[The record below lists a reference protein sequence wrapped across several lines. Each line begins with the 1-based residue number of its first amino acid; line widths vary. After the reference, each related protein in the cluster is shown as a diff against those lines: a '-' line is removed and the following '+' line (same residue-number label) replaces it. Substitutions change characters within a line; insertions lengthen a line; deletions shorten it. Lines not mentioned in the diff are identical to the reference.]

1 MASKEVM
8 LTNNPMD
15 IDTEEEKYTMHE
27 ICLYDPLSINMK
39 VACQKLLSKIEQINQ
54 QNSSF
59 SSIISEGQYEI
70 LNSYIINDNK
80 NEINNTK
87 KLLDCI
93 SNLLLIP
100 SLTLNIANLFRPILI
115 DLVSRWLLSN
125 NNDTMEVDYDVM
137 SKVEKVANAFS
148 LLLPIEP
155 QLLSFAVT
163 FFSQTSSL
171 LERLNLLNQE
181 DISNE
186 NSQDLQRLLLT
197 AYRLLRFSGSTFIK
211 LWNWSPLFQLLIHV
225 NIAIRYLTVLCLSIV
240 FNMSDEQRESAFHYW
255 VGADNE
261 MISIEWEN
269 GNTQDI
275 GMLSLLE
282 QVSLAK
288 QQLKLLQND
297 FIDQNS
303 SELFQISELDLSPL
317 IVNISGV
324 LLPKSFTCSEKSF
337 VSNKQKLVLTDTT
350 KNNLYSICLAISM
363 GSPVLLEGII
373 GAGKTALVEEIARV
387 TGRDDL
393 VKIHLGDQTD
403 SKVLLGTYVSTSTP
417 ASFRWQPGVLT
428 TAVRDGRWVLIEDID
443 LAPMEV
449 ISILLSLL
457 ETRQLFISSRGEKI
471 DAKQGFQLFATK
483 SLLPIDGGRRSVHQ
497 RVNDSNF
504 GETLWTRIKVSPLS
518 VDELTCVVRDRFVVL
533 QELVPDIMNVFNTI
547 IAIHHDSTF
556 LSNSGRYISTRD
568 LMKWCERMRVL
579 LCSRNNIITTQGITQ
594 DIREDLFKEAADC
607 FCSMIS
613 DYESW
618 IAILEKIG
626 DALQISKEWV
636 HLYVNSY
643 LPEMKIDDKI
653 ISIGRVNLVLSDRKE
668 DITRPI
674 RKRPFAVTGHA
685 LRLLEQIAVCVHLCE
700 PVLLVGETGTGKTT
714 VIQHLAKIMH
724 QNLVVVNLSQQSDSS
739 DLLGGFKPVDAKILA
754 SPLKEEFDKLF
765 EKTFSIRRN
774 VRFLETVRKVYIA
787 RKFDKFVS
795 LMKQAIKMAGQKFD
809 EDYNHD
815 MDDQDSNSLQKHSSR
830 KSSNPELRNRW
841 KLFENSIIEFESQQD
856 QIRNKFVFSFVE
868 GSLVKAVTKGDWILL
883 DEINLASTETLEC
896 LSGLLQDSQ
905 GSLLLTEKG
914 DIEPVKR
921 HPNFRVFA
929 CMNPATD
936 VGKRDLP
943 PGLRNRFTEFYVHS
957 PDKRRDDLLTIV
969 KQYLAGCV
977 HGDEHA
983 CTDIVE
989 FYIAVK
995 ELQQR
1000 HIIADGANQRFHF
1013 SIRTLTR
1020 ALSYVVQITPS
1031 YGLRR
1036 SMYEGFCMTF
1046 LTQSNKESEI
1056 LLRGL
1061 VEKFLLNGVKNP
1073 KNLITQ
1079 IPKQPLN
1086 GNYIQFGY
1094 FWLELGDYPEHM
1106 PHYILTSSVKKNL
1119 DNLSR
1124 VVMSGKYPVL
1134 IQGHTS
1140 AGKTSMIQYLAK
1152 RSGHRFVRI
1161 NNHEHTDIQEYL
1173 GTYVSNSE
1181 GKLEFQEGVLVEAL
1195 KKGYW
1200 IVLDELNLAP
1210 TDVLEALNRLLD
1222 DNRELLIPE
1231 TQEIVKPHKG
1241 FMLFATQN
1249 PPGLY
1254 GGRKVLSRAF
1264 RNRFL
1269 ELHFDDIPEDELEV
1283 ILSERCEIAPSY
1295 CKRLVQVYKY
1305 LMERRQG
1312 TRIFEQKHGYI
1323 TLRDLFRWAERG
1335 AIGYQELA
1343 EQGYMLLAERIRK
1356 PDEKLIVKQVLE
1368 SVMKVTID
1376 EQKMY
1381 DCSNMDEFKKYISLR
1396 HGKTDIVWT
1405 KAMKRLFTLVT
1416 QCLKFNEPILLIG
1429 ETGCGKTTICQM
1441 LAEIKEKELHIV
1453 NCHHS
1458 TETADL
1464 LGGQRPLRNKGN
1476 LNNDLKRDLIDFL
1489 RKYAPQ
1495 ENICL
1500 EEIDLSQLIT
1510 LFQDFCKD
1518 EKWNTSPTVSDENIT
1533 DLVTS
1538 LRLRC
1543 KQARTLFEWH
1553 DGPLV
1558 QAMKHGNFFLL
1569 DEISLADDSVIE
1581 RLNSVLE
1588 PSRTLVLA
1596 EKSGKH
1602 VEELVAKNG
1611 FQFLATMN
1619 PGGDYGKKELSPALR
1634 NRFTEIWVPSV
1645 TDHEDLLHIIEE
1657 QFSHD
1662 SLAGYGHKILDF
1674 IEWFSRSLNNNR
1686 TIISLRDI
1694 LSWVSFM
1701 NSTVEQLGPHESFV
1715 NGGSLVF
1722 LDGLGSNGASGSL
1735 LSGQVLKEFRM
1746 RCLAKLLELEGDVK
1760 QDNVFSQ
1767 SFTNENEKIHYTESL
1782 FGIHPFYIPKGT
1794 FGNYQITFTLQAPT
1808 TLDNAMRVLRAMQ
1821 LKKPI
1826 LLEGSPGVG
1835 KTSLITALAAASGHK
1850 LIRINLS
1857 EQTDLMDLF
1866 GSDLPVEGGSNCEFA
1881 WRDAP
1886 FLQAMKSGDWVLLDE
1901 LNLASQ
1907 SVLEGLNSCLDH
1919 RCAVY
1924 IPELNKEFFCSNE
1937 FRVFGAQNP
1946 IHQGGGRKGLP
1957 RSFINR
1963 FTQVY
1968 IEQLTKTDMLFIT
1981 KCLFPQIEDSLLEKI
1996 IEFNDRMYEDT
2007 MIKCLFGRKGCPWEF
2022 NLRDVFRWLELL
2034 TNDRGLGF
2042 NSIPDQYLD
2051 LIYLRRMRTI
2061 EDRIHAINLF
2071 NEIFDKNYQQP
2082 KNPYYHINSRYI
2094 QIGHSLLQRQSNCG
2108 YKYIENS
2115 FHILHSQLRP
2125 LESLMK
2131 CVEFNWMVI
2140 LTGHEATGKTSLVR
2154 LLANLTGNHLEEFAM
2169 NSSVDTIE
2177 LLGGFEQVD
2186 LARHRQ
2192 IVIDELRRLSIEVT
2206 KKVLIVSHS
2215 SNLFK
2220 DNDALQVLKKLN
2232 DILFTLEN
2240 HIKFSIQNS
2249 TTNRSSLQLDYTV
2262 VDQLLDILQQTM
2274 AKYNLCSLFDNEKS
2288 NLLDKITTL
2297 KFLESGPITGRFE
2310 WIDGVL
2316 INALQNG
2323 HWLLIDNANLCNP
2336 SVLDRLNSLIEPNG
2350 VLMINERG
2358 LIDGDVKIIQP
2369 HKNFRLFMT
2378 TDPRNGELSRSMRN
2392 RGVEIALLKTELFEN
2407 QQDIIK
2413 IANGLGLRVSELV
2426 SFTNNPQ
2433 FSIEGNSCM
2442 LSLRQ
2447 NMREY
2452 ILFSRF
2458 IVEMLQRGEGL
2469 LQALHKA
2476 FRQIY
2481 FIDCVPNEMMKYL
2494 QDFTKKF
2501 NMVNEENL
2509 ICTLSPTFNEGI
2521 FIKEEAR
2528 LSMVHLQGSYLIY
2541 LLFKY
2546 GVSKLNHNDLLS
2558 FSSLQELLVSCDYF
2572 IENISLDDVSLRN
2585 RWLGFVSYL
2594 IRSFNLVGIHEINIL
2609 EYIKF
2614 MNDTLIGHPL
2624 VSHLNEIKIQLAKL
2638 IDLNLSYIMS
2648 QPLDIT
2654 SNYPLVM
2661 SITRFENRKY
2671 NSDKDET
2678 IYNLWNQYSLK
2689 IKVFNLMKRLQRQ
2702 DYIENLSYEKA
2713 TRIKVSK
2720 LTLSQQSYCYHHGR
2734 ISDNQLSHL
2743 VVANFFPFLQ
2753 EFKNF
2758 VKLWINQGNYEK
2770 SDIVLFDNLL
2780 DYHEFL
2786 WEFLQQN
2793 SLDLGELYVCTKM
2806 VKKALR
2812 HLIDKFKEHAKNL
2825 LNICDS
2831 ITEDTVLTTGKFMNI
2846 LWKHFHHITL
2856 SRIDLF
2862 KLKNELSEINFNTN
2876 IECQDN
2882 KKIQSHEI
2890 DVELKVMLIDAVAT
2904 LYFID
2909 ENQNFESTDELLISI
2924 QKIPQYIRKYLRS
2937 TQKPI
2942 IQIKPLPLMDYF
2954 NLIQEMQI
2962 ISQLQLAASQGT
2974 DLNNENCRAILNQI
2988 SEFRDFALKNCSW
3001 SPLDFVPYQQLLWI
3015 YGPGSKVPD
3024 DKARVIFNNILQ
3036 DIIYGW
3042 HNKLWN
3048 NMFNNLYISENNL
3061 SANIFVE
3068 NTTGP
3073 GRIFQSVLSFYYFN
3087 YTRRIQSISVGSF
3100 DTELAQLVEYGKFA
3114 GGDSLL
3120 IYKINRKCLDFI
3132 FLVQQVKQ
3140 IFIPLKERFSQEIFR
3155 GINEKLDTVINVVNS
3170 LSNNGVINND
3180 SLSPSIAVE
3189 SLYVVSSGLK
3199 EIVDPALRAVLD
3211 RWIIPSIHLLV
3222 QVLEEYNPLQ
3232 SNADVYQKIG
3242 KIWVFLSLGFISLY
3256 IPNYPLDPTAEARSR
3271 CHFLQLKQSS
3281 LEIEIDIRT
3290 KIEQSFTGEC
3300 DNHKI
3305 EDCKKRLEEVK
3316 LLIGR
3321 TSVNLSLRP
3330 ERSQLNEL
3338 FKHIHYICNN
3348 VIDEQHIFGLLNDFE
3363 NGNDSAVLQRENL
3376 FQEKIFQF
3384 IQRMTSNYPLYQD
3397 LLQPLYVALFQ
3408 IKYGV
3413 RIIASSYKNLVSTR
3427 DKLIYS
3433 VIKSLVNIT
3442 KLGCSKKCIEVIT
3455 AQESYV
3461 IVKDLIF
3468 SQQSRP
3474 DKWDQYLKYLV
3485 VILYCVYY
3493 HISKR
3498 GNIIFED
3505 FISIQRIFGEITD
3518 IYGAAEEQKNKIAQ
3532 ENESLY
3538 RNKTKLYN
3546 KVNEEQYSEYE
3557 FKQMFPDFNH
3567 EFADI
3572 SDDIEINS
3580 NKDFSQFEENI
3591 SILSEE
3597 ILFEIGKLFT
3607 KLVTDFYLNLP
3618 RKILNFEVPTTEVF
3632 WKSYVMAQ
3640 DLSLFAGKIFPEEF
3654 DEAIV
3659 TSQILGTSLLKKWL
3673 IDGIEPGH
3681 DTCNIIKNA
3690 DLRMYDFYN
3699 DQNIIEAKKLAP
3711 VISDLQK
3718 HVKEL
3723 LEMWPE
3729 HAILQQIDKI
3739 CNRIQEF
3746 TLNSPIAKFLT
3757 GLEILL
3763 QKTEDWEAYAN
3774 REVSIKLHREKITNL
3789 IVQWRQ
3795 LELTCWP
3802 NLLTAQ
3808 DKYHE
3813 RTAYKW
3819 WFHLYNCIVHPV
3831 DSLCIK
3837 VATKERIDQN
3847 FKDHISE
3854 IVRTLDQFLQSS
3866 KIGDFKAR
3874 LDLIHAFY
3882 VYLCMKD
3889 YYRVRNASDQSA
3901 SLYSK
3906 TADALLNVYKYYG
3919 QFLDHNTNTLKE
3931 LRKPIEKELKQFVK
3945 IASWKDVNI
3954 HALKQSAQKTHRQL
3968 NKCVRKYKDILNK
3981 PIMDVITDY
3990 QINMTTTIH
3999 PREKDVIEQA
4009 MTLENWIS
4017 NCEPVEPIG
4026 RILELQNSLNRQNFP
4041 VPERFLNIR
4050 NTLKKLRS
4058 YCQQDIYTKINLTYN
4073 RALDT
4078 FTTEIILRIK
4088 KFQDETPH
4096 LMNEENKNI
4105 IKNQKLIKKKTMVD
4119 LLRELKRLGLCY
4131 FPNKNIIEQQ
4141 QNIVGY
4147 VLQLRRVE
4155 LQNSLPMI
4163 NDFEILK
4170 VPSSVRDD
4178 VRESISTWKKA
4189 DEYYYKIIARMIH
4202 LRNVAASYSKDLTS
4216 QEVQKGLGFS
4226 EDLLYLLI
4234 QERKNIQALDKQ
4246 YVRLLGVLIQ
4256 FSRIYSSHN
4265 AQHSYSK
4272 VCEYLS
4278 FCSIDERTVWN
4289 FKEILDDLNS
4299 LLFHSCVIFDIQK
4312 QNEQSNYLSHYEEI
4326 GTKLHDWLD
4335 KISTVRKDF
4344 VHLFDREILLPEYT
4358 IGKKALITKDIIN
4371 LVKDNIVL
4379 IDGLYQFARDY
4390 SSRIKCFS
4398 HILAPICDYIKNCI
4412 GNLYLTE
4419 TVHNEMSLNSQT
4431 TTVLGNIAKKVND
4444 LIDAVLV
4451 AIQDLQKSSAE
4462 PTKDEDID
4470 DDIPDG
4476 YIRQEHEHI
4485 LNLGKHLR
4493 IPLVLERFIILHE
4506 QLINLTDDERFNNLD
4521 CQNLISNLLQRIFPF
4536 IQQYYLVVQYYLNS
4550 FIYHH
4555 KSLCKLTYV
4564 LCNSFTT
4571 VFMKGYCM
4579 PQMESGDD
4587 EIGDIEENAQGTGI
4601 GEGEGT
4607 KDVSEEI
4614 EDEEQVLGNQNEM
4627 KDHDSAN
4634 DRLKL
4639 KKDKGI
4645 EMENDFEGTM
4655 EDVEDDENQDE
4666 SDDETSEN
4674 IEQEMGQFDDN
4685 DPDAVDEKMWGDDS
4699 ADDVEESRK
4708 TTNTKQES
4716 GAQGETDIVAK
4727 EDQETTIQD
4736 SQEKNIENG
4745 EMDVE
4750 GDNQRDSMETEYQS
4764 DDDDNINEE
4773 YDNYDKSDH
4782 FNVDIPQA
4790 ETLELPE
4797 DMMIDD
4803 IEGNTNEEE
4812 INNNDLPSNMDIDES
4827 EVQAKDT
4834 MDNTQDGFNEAAY
4847 DAMETD
4853 EIDDDSI
4860 SNETKDGNKMG
4871 VEKIENNDE
4880 ISDENQQESSKGE
4893 VPKERPNH
4901 KVQLSTDD
4909 NQLED
4914 MNIENEDQK
4923 TSSNQE
4929 QPNSDAPAENLFGVD
4944 GESGK
4949 ANMASSKSSGN
4960 GSEQSLQE
4968 TENQDSNNNSQRY
4981 KSKGESSSNNTDE
4994 LKKSENTIENQSK
5007 DQSKKDANPHRSLGD
5022 ALKQW
5027 KRRLDNI
5034 VKGGEN
5040 TSEQEN
5046 NLEQNQIVNEDQTF
5060 EFLEND
5066 DDSHDLQTMG
5076 AAAEDQIGAIDNNE
5090 QHYNYETN
5098 YAVEENE
5105 IDYDNSQKD
5114 EITDAL
5120 PTNDYN
5126 HNSEN
5131 EKGAILSRK
5140 IVKQDDDQQLFD
5152 EKFNPQS
5159 IYSSHFTHEPL
5170 TREEIESLRQEL
5182 EIKLTDW
5189 RQSGRDITKARE
5201 LWQKYENLTYDLANG
5216 LCEQLRLILEPTL
5229 ATKLK
5234 GDYRTGKRL
5243 NMKKIIPYIASDF
5256 KKDKIWLRRTKPSK
5270 RQYQVMIAVDDS
5282 KSMCETHSIQLA
5294 YETLA
5299 LISKALSQLEV
5310 GDLSIVSFGEKVQL
5324 LHSFDRPFS
5333 SEAGAQVLQQFT
5345 FEQNKTYVRSLM
5357 ETSITLLEHA
5367 KNNGT
5372 KNKELWQLQLIISDG
5387 VCEDHES
5394 LKALV
5399 RKAAEARIMLVFI
5412 IVDNKP
5418 GKDSIMSMNHVK
5430 YKSINGRMTIHM
5442 ERYLDTFP
5450 FDYYVVLRD
5459 INALSETLADA
5470 LRQYFSIISQNSE

>member
-8 LTNNPMD
+8 LANNLMD
-15 IDTEEEKYTMHE
+15 VDTEEKHTIHE
-27 ICLYDPLSINMK
+27 IGLYDPLGINMK
-39 VACQKLLSKIEQINQ
+39 IACQNLLSKIEQINQ
-54 QNSSF
+54 QNSSV
-59 SSIISEGQYEI
+59 ISKGQIEI

-80 NEINNTK
+80 NEIKNTQ

-93 SNLLLIP
+93 SDLLLIP

-137 SKVEKVANAFS
+137 SKVENVAYAFS
-148 LLLPIEP
+148 LLLPIKP
-155 QLLSFAVT
+155 QLLSFAVK
-163 FFSQTSSL
+163 FFSQSSSL
-171 LERLNLLNQE
+171 LERLNFLNQ
-181 DISNE
+181 DRSSE
-186 NSQDLQRLLLT
+186 NFQVTKDLQRLLLT
-197 AYRLLRFSGSTFIK
+197 AYRLLRFSGSTFIR

-225 NIAIRYLTVLCLSIV
+225 NKTIRYLTVLCLSIV
-240 FNMSDEQRESAFHYW
+240 LNMSDEQRENVIRFW

-261 MISIEWEN
+261 MASIEWED

-297 FIDQNS
+297 FINKNS
-303 SELFQISELDLSPL
+303 SELFQINESDLSPL
-317 IVNISGV
+317 TVNVSGV
-324 LLPKSFTCSEKSF
+324 LLPKLFTCSEKSF
-337 VSNKQKLVLTDTT
+337 VSNEQRLVLTDTT
-350 KNNLYSICLAISM
+350 KNNLYSICLAISL

-387 TGRDDL
+387 TGREHDL

-449 ISILLSLL
+449 LSILLPLL
-457 ETRQLFISSRGEKI
+457 ETRQLFIPSRGEKI
-471 DAKQGFQLFATK
+471 DARQGFQLFATK
-483 SLLPIDGGRRSVHQ
+483 SLLPIDGARRSVHQ
-497 RVNDSNF
+497 RVNDSSL
-504 GETLWTRIKVSPLS
+504 GETLWTRIKVNPLN
-518 VDELTCVVRDRFVVL
+518 VDELTCVVRNRFVVL
-533 QELVPDIMNVFNTI
+533 QELVPDIINVFNTI
-547 IAIHHDSTF
+547 ISINHDSTF
-556 LSNSGRYISTRD
+556 LSNLGRYISTRD
-568 LMKWCERMRVL
+568 LMKWCERMKVL
-579 LCSRNNIITTQGITQ
+579 LCSRNNIVITQGITQ
-594 DIREDLFKEAADC
+594 NVREDLFKEAADC

-618 IAILEKIG
+618 IAILERIG

-636 HLYVNSY
+636 HLYVDSY
-643 LPEMKIDDKI
+643 LPEMKFDDKI
-653 ISIGRVNLVLSDRKE
+653 IFIGRVNLVPSCRKE
-668 DITRPI
+668 DIIRPGLQ
-674 RKRPFAVTGHA
+674 KRPFAVTGHA
-685 LRLLEQIAVCVHLCE
+685 LKLLEQIAVCVHLCE

-714 VIQHLAKIMH
+714 VVQHLAKIMH

-754 SPLKEEFDKLF
+754 NPLKDEFDKLF

-774 VRFLETVRKVYIA
+774 VRFLETVRKIYTA

-795 LMKQAIKMAGQKFD
+795 LMKQAIKMAGQKFN
-809 EDYNHD
+809 EDYDHD
-815 MDDQDSNSLQKHSSR
+815 MDDQDSNSSQKHSSR

-841 KLFENSIIEFESQQD
+841 KIFENAIIEFESQLD

-943 PGLRNRFTEFYVHS
+943 PGLRNRFTEFFVYS

-969 KQYLAGCV
+969 KQYLSDCV
-977 HGDEHA
+977 HGDERA

-995 ELQQR
+995 ELQQQ
-1000 HIIADGANQRFHF
+1000 HLIADGANQRLHF
-1013 SIRTLTR
+1013 SMRTLTR

-1056 LLRGL
+1056 LLKGL

-1079 IPKQPLN
+1079 IPKQPLE

-1094 FWLELGDYPEHM
+1094 FWLELGDFPENM
-1106 PHYILTSSVKKNL
+1106 PHYILTPSVKKNL

-1134 IQGHTS
+1134 IQGPTS

-1152 RSGHRFVRI
+1152 RTGHRFVRI

-1173 GTYVSNSE
+1173 GTYVTNSE

-1200 IVLDELNLAP
+1200 VVLDELNLAP

-1283 ILSERCEIAPSY
+1283 ILSERCKIAPSY
-1295 CKRLVQVYKY
+1295 CKRLVQVYKH

-1396 HGKTDIVWT
+1396 HDKLDIVWT

-1429 ETGCGKTTICQM
+1429 ETGCGKTTVCQM
-1441 LAEIKEKELHIV
+1441 LAEVEEKELHIV

-1476 LNNDLKRDLIDFL
+1476 LNNDLIRDLIDFL

-1510 LFQDFCKD
+1510 LFQNFCKD
-1518 EKWNTSPTVSDENIT
+1518 EKWNKAPTVSNENVT
-1533 DLVTS
+1533 SLVTS
-1538 LRLRC
+1538 LRSRC

-1553 DGPLV
+1553 DGSLV
-1558 QAMKHGNFFLL
+1558 QAMKNGDFFLL

-1596 EKSGKH
+1596 EKGGKH
-1602 VEELVAKNG
+1602 VEELVAKDG

-1645 TDHEDLLHIIEE
+1645 TDHEDLLQIIEN

-1674 IEWFSRSLNNNR
+1674 IEWFSHSLNNNR

-1694 LSWVSFM
+1694 LSWVLFM
-1701 NSTVEQLGPHESFV
+1701 NSTVEQLGPHESFI

-1722 LDGLGSNGASGSL
+1722 LDGLGSNAASGSL

-1746 RCLAKLLELEGDVK
+1746 KCLAKLSELKGDPK
-1760 QDNVFSQ
+1760 QDNFFSQ

-1782 FGIHPFYIPKGT
+1782 FGIYPFYIPKGT
-1794 FGNYQITFTLQAPT
+1794 FGNCQITFTLQAPT
-1808 TLDNAMRVLRAMQ
+1808 TLDNAMRILRAMQ

-1835 KTSLITALAAASGHK
+1835 KTSLVTALAAASGHK

-1919 RCAVY
+1919 RGAVY
-1924 IPELNKEFFCSNE
+1924 IPELNKEFYCSSE

-1968 IEQLTKTDMLFIT
+1968 IEQLTKADMLFIA
-1981 KCLFPQIEDSLLEKI
+1981 KCLFPQIENLLLEKI
-1996 IEFNDRMYEDT
+1996 IEFNNRMYEET
-2007 MIKCLFGRKGCPWEF
+2007 MIECLFGRKGTPWEF

-2034 TNDRGLGF
+2034 ANDKGFGF

-2051 LIYLRRMRTI
+2051 LIYLQRMRTV
-2061 EDRIHAINLF
+2061 EDRIHVINLF

-2082 KNPYYHINSRYI
+2082 KNPYYHINSHYI
-2094 QIGHSLLQRQSNCG
+2094 QIGHSLIRRQSTCG
-2108 YKYIENS
+2108 YRYIENS
-2115 FHILHSQLRP
+2115 LHILHSQLRP
-2125 LESLMK
+2125 LESIMK

-2169 NSSVDTIE
+2169 NNSVDTIE

-2186 LARHRQ
+2186 VARHRQ
-2192 IVIDELRRLSIEVT
+2192 IVIDELRRLSIEMT

-2215 SNLFK
+2215 NNLFE
-2220 DNDALQVLKKLN
+2220 DNDALHVLKKLN
-2232 DILFTLEN
+2232 DIFFTLEN
-2240 HIKFSIQNS
+2240 HIKFSTQNS
-2249 TTNRSSLQLDYTV
+2249 TTSQSSYQLDYSV
-2262 VDQLLDILQQTM
+2262 VDQLLNILQQIMT
-2274 AKYNLCSLFDNEKS
+2274 KFNLCPLFDNEIS
-2288 NLLDKITTL
+2288 NLLDNITTL
-2297 KFLESGPITGRFE
+2297 KSLESGPITGRFE

-2358 LIDGDVKIIQP
+2358 LIDGDVKVIQP

-2407 QQDIIK
+2407 QQDIVK
-2413 IANGLGLRVSELV
+2413 IGNGLGLRVSELL
-2426 SFTNNPQ
+2426 SSMNSSQ
-2433 FSIEGNSCM
+2433 FSTEENSCM

-2447 NMREY
+2447 NMREF

-2458 IVEMLQRGEGL
+2458 IIEMLQRGEGL

-2481 FIDCVPNEMMKYL
+2481 IVNCVPNEMMKYL
-2494 QDFTKKF
+2494 QDFTKKY
-2501 NMVNEENL
+2501 NIVNNENL
-2509 ICTLSPTFNEGI
+2509 ICNLSSTNCPVFNGGI

-2546 GVSKLNHNDLLS
+2546 GFSKLNHNDLS
-2558 FSSLQELLVSCDYF
+2558 FSSLQELFVSCDYF
-2572 IENISLDDVSLRN
+2572 IENTSLDDVSLRN
-2585 RWLGFVSYL
+2585 RWLSFVSYL
-2594 IRSFNLVGIHEINIL
+2594 IQSFNLVGIQKINIL

-2614 MNDTLIGHPL
+2614 MNDTLSCHPL

-2638 IDLNLSYIMS
+2638 IDLDLFYVLS
-2648 QPLDIT
+2648 QPLDVT

-2661 SITRFENRKY
+2661 LVSRFDNKKY
-2671 NSDKDET
+2671 DSDKNET

-2689 IKVFNLMKRLQRQ
+2689 IKVFTLMKRLQRQ

-2713 TRIKVSK
+2713 TREKVSK

-2758 VKLWINQGNYEK
+2758 VRFWINQGNYDE
-2770 SDIVLFDNLL
+2770 SDVVLFNNLL
-2780 DYHEFL
+2780 DYHVFL

-2793 SLDLGELYVCTKM
+2793 LLDLGELYVCTKM
-2806 VKKALR
+2806 IKEALK
-2812 HLIDKFKEHAKNL
+2812 HLIDKFKGHGKNL
-2825 LNICDS
+2825 LNICDG
-2831 ITEDTVLTTGKFMNI
+2831 ITEDTVLTTGKFMSI
-2846 LWKHFHHITL
+2846 LWKQFHHISL

-2862 KLKNELSEINFNTN
+2862 KLKKELSEVNFNKN
-2876 IECQDN
+2876 VEHQDN
-2882 KKIQSHEI
+2882 KKIQIQKI

-2909 ENQNFESTDELLISI
+2909 ENQNSESTDELLISLR
-2924 QKIPQYIRKYLRS
+2924 KIPEYIQKYLRS
-2937 TQKPI
+2937 SQEPTT
-2942 IQIKPLPLMDYF
+2942 QIKPLPLIDYF
-2954 NLIQEMQI
+2954 NLIREMQI
-2962 ISQLQLAASQGT
+2962 ISQLQLAASQET
-2974 DLNNENCRAILNQI
+2974 DLNNENYRVILNQI

-3001 SPLDFVPYQQLLWI
+3001 SPLDFVPHQQLLWI

-3048 NMFNNLYISENNL
+3048 NSFNNLYISEENL
-3061 SANIFVE
+3061 GANKFVE
-3068 NTTGP
+3068 NTAGP
-3073 GRIFQSVLSFYYFN
+3073 GRVFQSVLSFYYFN
-3087 YTRRIQSISVGSF
+3087 YTHRIQSISVGSF
-3100 DTELAQLVEYGKFA
+3100 DTELAQLVEYGKHV
-3114 GGDSLL
+3114 GNDLL
-3120 IYKINRKCLDFI
+3120 LLYKINRKCLDFI
-3132 FLVQQVKQ
+3132 CLIQQIKL
-3140 IFIPLKERFSQEIFR
+3140 IFIPLKERVSQENFR
-3155 GINEKLDTVINVVNS
+3155 TINEKLDTVINVVNS
-3170 LSNNGVINND
+3170 LLNND
-3180 SLSPSIAVE
+3180 VMKSESSSPSIAIE

-3199 EIVDPALRAVLD
+3199 EIVDPALRSVLD
-3211 RWIIPSIHLLV
+3211 RWIVPSILLLI
-3222 QVLEEYNPLQ
+3222 QILEGYNSLQ
-3232 SNADVYQKIG
+3232 SNEDVYQKIG
-3242 KIWVFLSLGFISLY
+3242 KIWVFLSLSFISLY
-3256 IPNYPLDPTAEARSR
+3256 IPNYPLDPTAEARSK

-3281 LEIEIDIRT
+3281 LEVEIDIRT

-3300 DNHKI
+3300 DNCKI
-3305 EDCKKRLEEVK
+3305 EDCKKSLDDVK
-3316 LLIGR
+3316 LLLR
-3321 TSVNLSLRP
+3321 RASVNLSLRP

-3363 NGNDSAVLQRENL
+3363 NENDLAVLQRENL
-3376 FQEKIFQF
+3376 FQEKIIQF

-3397 LLQPLYVALFQ
+3397 LLQPLYVSLFQ

-3427 DKLIYS
+3427 DKLVYN

-3442 KLGCSKKCIEVIT
+3442 NLGCSKKCIEVIT

-3461 IVKDLIF
+3461 IIKGLIF

-3485 VILYCVYY
+3485 VVLYCIYY

-3498 GNIIFED
+3498 GNIILED
-3505 FISIQRIFGEITD
+3505 LVSIQRIFGEITD
-3518 IYGAAEEQKNKIAQ
+3518 IYAAAEEQKNKIAR

-3538 RNKTKLYN
+3538 RNKTKTYN
-3546 KVNEEQYSEYE
+3546 EINEEQYSEYE
-3557 FKQMFPDFNH
+3557 FRQMFPDFNH

-3580 NKDFSQFEENI
+3580 NKNFTQFEENI
-3591 SILSEE
+3591 SILNEE
-3597 ILFEIGKLFT
+3597 ILFEIGKLYT
-3607 KLVTDFYLNLP
+3607 KLVTDFRLNSP
-3618 RKILNFEVPTTEVF
+3618 RKVSNCEMPTKEVF
-3632 WKSYVMAQ
+3632 WKSFVMAR
-3640 DLSLFAGKIFPEEF
+3640 DLSLFAGKILPEEF

-3659 TSQILGTSLLKKWL
+3659 TSQILGTSLLKKWF
-3673 IDGIEPGH
+3673 IDGIEPGD
-3681 DTCNIIKNA
+3681 DTCNIIKNI
-3690 DLRMYDFYN
+3690 DLKMYDFYK
-3699 DQNIIEAKKLAP
+3699 DQNIIEAKKLVP

-3718 HVKEL
+3718 RVKEL

-3739 CNRIQEF
+3739 CDRIQGF

-3763 QKTEDWEAYAN
+3763 QKTEDWEVYAN
-3774 REVSIKLHREKITNL
+3774 RDVSVKLHKDKITDL

-3808 DKYHE
+3808 DNYHE

-3819 WFHLYNCIVHPV
+3819 WFHLYNCIVHPI
-3831 DSLCIK
+3831 DLLCIK
-3837 VATKERIDQN
+3837 VVTNERIDQN
-3847 FKDHISE
+3847 SKDHISE

-3889 YYRVRNASDQSA
+3889 YFHLRNTRDRSTEFTHA

-3906 TADALLNVYKYYG
+3906 TADALLNVYKYYS
-3919 QFLDHNTNTLKE
+3919 QFLDRNSNTLRE
-3931 LRKPIEKELKQFVK
+3931 LRKPIEKDLKQFVK

-3968 NKCVRKYKDILNK
+3968 NKCIRKYKDILNK
-3981 PIMDVITDY
+3981 PIVDIITDY
-3990 QINMTTTIH
+3990 QINNVTMIH
-3999 PREKDVIEQA
+3999 SREKDVIEQA
-4009 MTLENWIS
+4009 MTLGKWIS
-4017 NCEPVEPIG
+4017 NCEPVVPTE
-4026 RILELQNSLNRQNFP
+4026 RILKLQNSLNKQVFP

-4058 YCQQDIYTKINLTYN
+4058 YCQQDILTKIYSTYD
-4073 RALDT
+4073 RALDN
-4078 FTTEIILRIK
+4078 FATEIILRIK
-4088 KFQDETPH
+4088 KLQEETPD

-4105 IKNQKLIKKKTMVD
+4105 VKNLKLIKKKSMVD

-4141 QNIVGY
+4141 QNIVEY
-4147 VLQLRRVE
+4147 VLQLPRVE

-4163 NDFEILK
+4163 SDFEILK
-4170 VPSSVRDD
+4170 DPLSVKDD
-4178 VRESISTWKKA
+4178 IRETISTWKKA

-4202 LRNVAASYSKDLTS
+4202 LRNIAASHSKDLTS

-4234 QERKNIQALDKQ
+4234 KERQNIQALDKQ
-4246 YVRLLGVLIQ
+4246 YVKLLGVLIQ
-4256 FSRIYSSHN
+4256 FSMIYSSYN
-4265 AQHSYSK
+4265 AQYSYTK
-4272 VCEYLS
+4272 ACEYLS
-4278 FCSIDERTVWN
+4278 FFSIDERTIWN
-4289 FKEILDDLNS
+4289 FKEVLDDLNS

-4312 QNEQSNYLSHYEEI
+4312 QYEQSNYLSHFEEI
-4326 GTKLHDWLD
+4326 GTKLHDWFD
-4335 KISTVRKDF
+4335 KISSIRNDF
-4344 VHLFDREILLPEYT
+4344 VRSFDREILFPEYA
-4358 IGKKALITKDIIN
+4358 IGEKALISKDIIN
-4371 LVKDNIVL
+4371 LVKDNMML

-4398 HILAPICDYIKNCI
+4398 HILAPICDYIKNRI
-4412 GNLYLTE
+4412 GNLYFNE
-4419 TVHNEMSLNSQT
+4419 TVHNEMNLNSQT
-4431 TTVLGNIAKKVND
+4431 TTILENVAKKVND

-4451 AIQDLQKSSAE
+4451 AIQDLQKSSTE
-4462 PTKDEDID
+4462 PTKDTSNLLLVNIKDEEID
-4470 DDIPDG
+4470 DNIPDG
-4476 YIRQEHEHI
+4476 HIRQEHERV

-4493 IPLVLERFIILHE
+4493 ISLILERFVTLHK
-4506 QLINLTDDERFNNLD
+4506 QLINLTDDERFNNMD
-4521 CQNLISNLLQRIFPF
+4521 CQDLISNLLQRVFPF

-4564 LCNSFTT
+4564 LCNSFATI
-4571 VFMKGYCM
+4571 FMKGYCM
-4579 PQMESGDD
+4579 PQMESDD
-4587 EIGDIEENAQGTGI
+4587 GEIGDEENAQGTGI
-4601 GEGEGT
+4601 GEGEGN

-4614 EDEEQVLGNQNEM
+4614 EDEEQVLGNQNEE
-4627 KDHDSAN
+4627 KDKDSAN
-4634 DRLKL
+4634 DQLKL
-4639 KKDKGI
+4639 NKDKGI
-4645 EMENDFEGTM
+4645 EMENDFEGTI
-4655 EDVEDDENQDE
+4655 EDVEDDENRDE

-4685 DPDAVDEKMWGDDS
+4685 DPDAVDEKMWEDDS
-4699 ADDVEESRK
+4699 VDDIEDSRK
-4708 TTNTKQES
+4708 TTNMEQES
-4716 GAQGETDIVAK
+4716 GVQGETDIVAK
-4727 EDQETTIQD
+4727 EDQGTTTQD
-4736 SQEKNIENG
+4736 SQEKNREN
-4745 EMDVE
+4745 DV
-4750 GDNQRDSMETEYQS
+4750 GDNQQEPMETEYQS
-4764 DDDDNINEE
+4764 EDDDNINEG
-4773 YDNYDKSDH
+4773 YNDIDKSDL
-4782 FNVDIPQA
+4782 NVDIPQA

-4803 IEGNTNEEE
+4803 IEGNTSDQDEE
-4812 INNNDLPSNMDIDES
+4812 INNDDLSSNMDIDES

-4834 MDNTQDGFNEAAY
+4834 TDNIQDGFNEEAY

-4853 EIDDDSI
+4853 EIDDLRNDDSI
-4860 SNETKDGNKMG
+4860 SNETKDENKTG
-4871 VEKIENNDE
+4871 TEKIENIDE
-4880 ISDENQQESSKGE
+4880 ISDENQQESSEGE
-4893 VPKERPNH
+4893 IPKERPNH
-4901 KVQLSTDD
+4901 KIQLSTDD

-4914 MNIENEDQK
+4914 MNIEKNDQK
-4923 TSSNQE
+4923 TSPNQE
-4929 QPNSDAPAENLFGVD
+4929 QPNSDAPTENLFGVD
-4944 GESGK
+4944 GEDGK
-4949 ANMASSKSSGN
+4949 ENMTSSKTSGN
-4960 GSEQSLQE
+4960 GFEQSLQE
-4968 TENQDSNNNSQRY
+4968 IENQEFNNNNNSQQI
-4981 KSKGESSSNNTDE
+4981 KSKGESNSNNTDE
-4994 LKKSENTIENQSK
+4994 FKKSENTIEDQSK
-5007 DQSKKDANPHRSLGD
+5007 DQSTKDVNPHRSLGD

-5034 VKGGEN
+5034 VKGSED

-5046 NLEQNQIVNEDQTF
+5046 NLEQNQIIKEDQTF
-5060 EFLEND
+5060 EFLENNEE
-5066 DDSHDLQTMG
+5066 SHDLQTMG
-5076 AAAEDQIGAIDNNE
+5076 AAAEDQIGAIDNDE
-5090 QHYNYETN
+5090 QYYNYETN
-5098 YAVEENE
+5098 YTAEENE
-5105 IDYDNSQKD
+5105 VDYDKSQKD
-5114 EITDAL
+5114 EMTDVL
-5120 PTNDYN
+5120 SMNDYN
-5126 HNSEN
+5126 HNNED

-5140 IVKQDDDQQLFD
+5140 IIKQDDEHQLFD
-5152 EKFNPQS
+5152 EKLDPQS
-5159 IYSSHFTHEPL
+5159 IHSSRFTHEPL

-5282 KSMCETHSIQLA
+5282 KSILN
-5294 YETLA
+5294 
-5299 LISKALSQLEV
+5299 
-5310 GDLSIVSFGEKVQL
+5310 
-5324 LHSFDRPFS
+5324 

-5367 KNNGT
+5367 KNCST
-5372 KNKELWQLQLIISDG
+5372 QNKELWQLQLIISDG

-5394 LKALV
+5394 IKTLV
-5399 RKAAEARIMLVFI
+5399 RRAVEARIMVVFI

-5418 GKDSIMSMNHVK
+5418 GRDSIMSMNHVK